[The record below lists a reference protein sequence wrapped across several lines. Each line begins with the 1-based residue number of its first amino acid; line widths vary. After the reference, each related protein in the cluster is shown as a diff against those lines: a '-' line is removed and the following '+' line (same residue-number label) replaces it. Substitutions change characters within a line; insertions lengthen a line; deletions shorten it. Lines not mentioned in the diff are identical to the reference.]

1 MFADSKT
8 VLALALAAAFVP
20 GLSACDIS
28 QKKPETIAVP
38 HATAGL
44 SAAHERS
51 VRLYGPGVSRQRQT
65 RI

>member
-1 MFADSKT
+1 MFPGAKT
-8 VLALALAAAFVP
+8 VLTLAVGAALAA
-20 GLSACDIS
+20 GLSACDLS
-28 QKKPETIAVP
+28 QKKPETT
-38 HATAGL
+38 ATLQGAAGL